1 MSKMDKLFTQI
12 RSLLLRGAEG
22 LGLLLAVLVLTYLLL
37 GEDSGDYVI
46 SVVTNIS
53 LLVSA
58 VTPQAIVG
66 VAIVVGVIAYLRGK

>member
-53 LLVSA
+53 LFVSA

>member
-37 GEDSGDYVI
+37 GEDSGNYVI

-53 LLVSA
+53 LFVSA

-66 VAIVVGVIAYLRGK
+66 VAIVVGVLAYLRGK

>member
-37 GEDSGDYVI
+37 GEDSGNYVI

-53 LLVSA
+53 LFVSA

-66 VAIVVGVIAYLRGK
+66 VAIVVGVIAYRRGK

>member
-12 RSLLLRGAEG
+12 GSLLLKGAEG

-53 LLVSA
+53 LFVSA

>member
-46 SVVTNIS
+46 SVVTNVS
-53 LLVSA
+53 LFVSA

-66 VAIVVGVIAYLRGK
+66 VAIVVGVLAYLRGK

>member
-1 MSKMDKLFTQI
+1 MDKLFTQI

-53 LLVSA
+53 LFVSA

>member
-22 LGLLLAVLVLTYLLL
+22 LGLILAVLVLTYLLL

-46 SVVTNIS
+46 SVVTNVS
-53 LLVSA
+53 LFVSA

-66 VAIVVGVIAYLRGK
+66 VAIVVGVLAYLRGK

>member
-12 RSLLLRGAEG
+12 RLLLLRGAEG
-22 LGLLLAVLVLTYLLL
+22 LGLILAVLVLTYLLL

-53 LLVSA
+53 LFVSA

-66 VAIVVGVIAYLRGK
+66 VAIVVGVLAYLRGK

>member
-53 LLVSA
+53 LFVSA

-66 VAIVVGVIAYLRGK
+66 VAIVVGVIAYLRDK

>member
-53 LLVSA
+53 LFVSA

-66 VAIVVGVIAYLRGK
+66 VAIVVGVLAYLRGK

>member
-22 LGLLLAVLVLTYLLL
+22 LGLLLAVFVLTYLLL

-53 LLVSA
+53 LFVSA

-66 VAIVVGVIAYLRGK
+66 VAIVVGVLAYLRGK

>member
-22 LGLLLAVLVLTYLLL
+22 LGLILAVLVLTYLLL

-46 SVVTNIS
+46 SVVTNVS
-53 LLVSA
+53 LFVSA

-66 VAIVVGVIAYLRGK
+66 VAIVVGVLVYLRGK

>member
-12 RSLLLRGAEG
+12 RSLLLKGAEG

-53 LLVSA
+53 LFVSA

>member
-1 MSKMDKLFTQI
+1 MSKMDKLFIQI

-22 LGLLLAVLVLTYLLL
+22 LGLVLAVLVLTYLLL

-53 LLVSA
+53 LFVSA

-66 VAIVVGVIAYLRGK
+66 VAIVVGVLAYLRGK

>member
-22 LGLLLAVLVLTYLLL
+22 LGLILAVLILTYLLL

-46 SVVTNIS
+46 SVVTNVS
-53 LLVSA
+53 LFVSA

-66 VAIVVGVIAYLRGK
+66 VAIVVGVLAYLRGK

>member
-46 SVVTNIS
+46 GVVTNIS
-53 LLVSA
+53 LFVSA

>member
-1 MSKMDKLFTQI
+1 MSKMDKLLTQI

-22 LGLLLAVLVLTYLLL
+22 LGLILAVLVLTYLLL

-46 SVVTNIS
+46 SVVTNVS
-53 LLVSA
+53 LFVSA

-66 VAIVVGVIAYLRGK
+66 VAIVVGVLAYLRGK